1 MNAVKLVAVFV
12 ENKPGQTARITRF
25 LAEAGVNIRWVTI
38 ATSDKFGVMKF
49 LVDKP
54 EAALAAL
61 RQEGLTVSH
70 LEALAAEIK
79 DKPGAL
85 HAVTD
90 LLARQ
95 SVNVENVSGFVANNR
110 AVIVLEV
117 QDVPKARA
125 VLEKHHVRLLTEK
138 EMLSL

>member
-1 MNAVKLVAVFV
+1 MNTVKLVAVFV
-12 ENKPGQTARITRF
+12 ENKPGQTARITRI
-25 LAEAGVNIRWVTI
+25 LADASVNIRWVTI
-38 ATSDKFGVMKF
+38 ATSEKFGVMKF

-54 EAALAAL
+54 EAALEAL
-61 RQEGLTVSH
+61 RQHGLTASH
-70 LEALAAEIK
+70 LDALAAEIK

-85 HAVTD
+85 YAVTD

-95 SVNVENVSGFVANNR
+95 GVNVENVSGFVANSR

-117 QDVPKARA
+117 EDVPEAQM
-125 VLEKHHVRLLTEK
+125 VLDKHHIRLLTEK